1 MYKCKIPVLLVV
13 FAVFSGFVQAQEIQ
27 RSKGHFSGSLETNWG
42 FYMKD
47 DKLGVKKVEDKV
59 ATNTYLTLGYS
70 FKAFRFG
77 LEYDIYEP
85 PMIGFSPEWEGCKLM
100 RGFAEWTGKSLELRA
115 GTVYE
120 QFGSGLIFRTYEER
134 ALGINNA
141 LMGGEYQVASVGWG
155 DFESRGRSTAEI
167 SGICSGT
174 DLWYRWR
181 NRFGKFVVPGKRN
194 AAFGGWFL
202 GIA

>member
-1 MYKCKIPVLLVV
+1 MYLL
-13 FAVFSGFVQAQEIQ
+13 FSGFVQAQEIQ

-85 PMIGFSPEWEGCKLM
+85 PMIGFSPEWEG
-100 RGFAEWTGKSLELRA
+100 
-115 GTVYE
+115 
-120 QFGSGLIFRTYEER
+120 
-134 ALGINNA
+134 
-141 LMGGEYQVASVGWG
+141 
-155 DFESRGRSTAEI
+155 
-167 SGICSGT
+167 
-174 DLWYRWR
+174 
-181 NRFGKFVVPGKRN
+181 
-194 AAFGGWFL
+194 
-202 GIA
+202 

>member
-85 PMIGFSPEWEGCKLM
+85 PMIGFSPEDLLNGPVSLWNYVQGRYM
-100 RGFAEWTGKSLELRA
+100 NSLE
-115 GTVYE
+115 
-120 QFGSGLIFRTYEER
+120 
-134 ALGINNA
+134 
-141 LMGGEYQVASVGWG
+141 
-155 DFESRGRSTAEI
+155 
-167 SGICSGT
+167 
-174 DLWYRWR
+174 
-181 NRFGKFVVPGKRN
+181 VV
-194 AAFGGWFL
+194 
-202 GIA
+202 

>member
-100 RGFAEWTGKSLELRA
+100 RGFA
-115 GTVYE
+115 
-120 QFGSGLIFRTYEER
+120 
-134 ALGINNA
+134 
-141 LMGGEYQVASVGWG
+141 G
-155 DFESRGRSTAEI
+155 DQSWKLLLHP
-167 SGICSGT
+167 
-174 DLWYRWR
+174 D
-181 NRFGKFVVPGKRN
+181 
-194 AAFGGWFL
+194 
-202 GIA
+202 

>member
-27 RSKGHFSGSLETNWG
+27 RSKGYFSGSLETNWG

-100 RGFAEWTGKSLELRA
+100 RGFAFPILSWNLIS
-115 GTVYE
+115 
-120 QFGSGLIFRTYEER
+120 FGAPGSKATASSPSNE
-134 ALGINNA
+134 GI
-141 LMGGEYQVASVGWG
+141 
-155 DFESRGRSTAEI
+155 
-167 SGICSGT
+167 
-174 DLWYRWR
+174 
-181 NRFGKFVVPGKRN
+181 
-194 AAFGGWFL
+194 
-202 GIA
+202 

>member
-85 PMIGFSPEWEGCKLM
+85 PMIGFSPECFRPGQGVKVKL
-100 RGFAEWTGKSLELRA
+100 KSGA
-115 GTVYE
+115 
-120 QFGSGLIFRTYEER
+120 S
-134 ALGINNA
+134 
-141 LMGGEYQVASVGWG
+141 SVG
-155 DFESRGRSTAEI
+155 STV
-167 SGICSGT
+167 
-174 DLWYRWR
+174 L
-181 NRFGKFVVPGKRN
+181 
-194 AAFGGWFL
+194 L
-202 GIA
+202 

>member
-1 MYKCKIPVLLVV
+1 MCNCKIPVLLVV
-13 FAVFSGFVQAQEIQ
+13 FAVFSGFVQAQKIQ

-100 RGFAEWTGKSLELRA
+100 RGFAEWTGKCLE
-115 GTVYE
+115 
-120 QFGSGLIFRTYEER
+120 
-134 ALGINNA
+134 
-141 LMGGEYQVASVGWG
+141 
-155 DFESRGRSTAEI
+155 
-167 SGICSGT
+167 
-174 DLWYRWR
+174 
-181 NRFGKFVVPGKRN
+181 VV
-194 AAFGGWFL
+194 
-202 GIA
+202 